1 MDNIIPFQ
9 QVTTPANNNTDN
21 KWGFPHPD
29 ISRIEIYDS
38 GQPNFGHEVF
48 YVRDTRSQCFEVETF
63 EDLWEHFCSPA
74 GYRITFPLGNGLEM
88 TMWKGE
94 SSPEKVELSDEQ
106 RRHLQDVM
114 AKARACNVV
123 VDRVDNEDGS
133 VVITFDDGCVI
144 EYR

>member
-1 MDNIIPFQ
+1 MDNIIAFQ

-29 ISRIEIYDS
+29 ISRYEIYDS

-48 YVRDTRSQCFEVETF
+48 YIRDTGGQCFEVETF
-63 EDLWEHFCSPA
+63 EELWSHFCSPA

-88 TMWKGE
+88 TMWKASE
-94 SSPEKVELSDEQ
+94 SSPEQDRELFL
-106 RRHLQDVM
+106 RDV
-114 AKARACNVV
+114 ANGVYGVV